1 MLLRRLAYSF
11 ILFILCASVLPA
23 QETEKTDSLVR
34 LLGCDELQQVEQFG
48 WSFRKALGHAR
59 FEHNS
64 TLLVCDTAIWN
75 VNSNVIKAYGN
86 VRIIQN
92 ETVLSSDKLDYLID
106 ENLAKFRGTVVQLQD
121 KQQNTLRTKDLD
133 YNTKDSVAT
142 FKNGGA
148 MRDKDGQVIES
159 KMGSYESKFKT
170 FIFTGDVNMYTDSI
184 FVKTDRLEFNAE
196 ISKAYFGHGTNAWK
210 DSGMLSSNAGWYD
223 RNQEIFLFNKNVH
236 LMTPNQEA
244 WSDSLKYYRNENNVE
259 MFGNVELLDTTRNV
273 SAVAGYMQYIDS
285 LKYIRMTRDPAVIAI
300 SEQNGQVDT
309 TYVGAD
315 TLVYWTV
322 KKCDVAKGEL
332 AKSEKRLG
340 DINTDAVTAYR
351 RSAYEK
357 AKEAAEQTKKK
368 MLEEDPNAF
377 GDKDPGKAKGVGKGK
392 AGRQLPAPFDE
403 IQEYDF
409 PEYSFAPDPP
419 DSLTAASDSL
429 AVADSTAAVSHAD
442 SSAVKLDTTKI
453 GFLLGLK
460 NVKVFRRDMQVACD
474 SLEYNDL
481 DSLVRLYKQPVVWNE
496 IDRQYS
502 ADSIFVVIKNRA
514 LEKANLMSEAFIVI
528 KQDSICFDQI
538 KGAEMM
544 AYFDST
550 GALSRFDSMGGAS
563 GVFFIEENGVLA
575 TVNKFEAK
583 MLTAIFKN
591 GDIHDLSYFEE
602 AKTDAYPLVQL
613 QRDERVLKGFL
624 WQPENRPADPEAVTS
639 YGMRQSQ
646 REKFSSVKR
655 PEFKNTDIYFPG
667 YMDSVHKMLATQ
679 DSIKRARRLQ
689 ADNPEPPVEPVPD
702 MTSESAPEAVN
713 DSIPAPDPALDQS
726 AVRPDEEAADLS
738 GENAPQSPADSAKA
752 AAPSLKFPSSGGS
765 AADSLKAAKQKQKEE
780 KAAQKKAAADEKAAA
795 KEARWAEKDAK
806 DAVKAEKK
814 AARDL
819 ARKRKSTLAAVLA
832 RDKREAKEQKIL
844 ERYQARYEKRK
855 ARRDSRHPDT
865 EAVPSKKKEKAPDI
879 LTPPE
884 DKGIQSLGGKEKQ
897 IYVE

>member
-11 ILFILCASVLPA
+11 IIFILCASVLPA

-48 WSFRKALGHAR
+48 YSFRKALGHAR

-121 KQQNTLRTKDLD
+121 KQTNTLRTKDLD

-159 KMGSYESKFKT
+159 RMGSYESKFKT
-170 FIFTGDVNMYTDSI
+170 FIFTGDVNMYTDSV

-196 ISKAYFGHGTNAWK
+196 ISKAYFGTGTNAWK

-223 RNQEIFLFNKNVH
+223 RDQELFLFYKNVH

-244 WSDSLKYYRNENNVE
+244 WSDSLKYYKLENNVE

-285 LKYIRMTRDPAVIAI
+285 LRYIRMTRDPAVIAI
-300 SEQNGQVDT
+300 SEQDGQIDT

-322 KKCDVAKGEL
+322 KMCDVNSGEK
-332 AKSEKRLG
+332 AKSEKRLE

-351 RSAYEK
+351 RNAYEK
-357 AKEAAEQTKKK
+357 AKEAAEQTKRK

-377 GDKDPGKAKGVGKGK
+377 GGKDLGKMVGKDKSGML
-392 AGRQLPAPFDE
+392 LPAPFDE

-419 DSLTAASDSL
+419 DSLISAPDSL
-429 AVADSTAAVSHAD
+429 AAADSLGASFPKD
-442 SSAVKLDTTKI
+442 SSAVELDTTKV
-453 GFLLGLK
+453 GFLLGMN
-460 NVKVFRRDMQVACD
+460 NVKVFRKDMQVACD

-481 DSLVRLYKQPVVWNE
+481 DSLVRLYRQPVVWNE

-502 ADSIFVVIKNRA
+502 ADSIFVVIRNRA
-514 LEKANLMSEAFIVI
+514 LEKASLMSEAFIVI
-528 KQDSICFDQI
+528 KQDSVCFDQI
-538 KGAEMM
+538 KGTEMM

-550 GALSRFDSMGGAS
+550 GALSRFDSMGGSS
-563 GVFFIEENGVLA
+563 GVFFIEENGTLA

-583 MLTAIFKN
+583 MLTAVFKD
-591 GDIHDLSYFEE
+591 GDIHDLNYFEE

-613 QRDERVLKGFL
+613 QKDERILKGFQ

-639 YGMRQSQ
+639 YQMRRSE

-655 PEFKNTDIYFPG
+655 PEFKNTEIYFPG

-679 DSIKRARRLQ
+679 DSLRRVRRLQ
-689 ADNPEPPVEPVPD
+689 AADSEPPLKPAP
-702 MTSESAPEAVN
+702 ESALDSIPGAVN
-713 DSIPAPDPALDQS
+713 DSIPASDADPNLETSDAQPEEQTPDVSDENV
-726 AVRPDEEAADLS
+726 AVAAADSS
-738 GENAPQSPADSAKA
+738 GA
-752 AAPSLKFPSSGGS
+752 AVPSLKFTPSASH
-765 AADSLKAAKQKQKEE
+765 AADSLKAAKLKQKEE
-780 KAAQKKAAADEKAAA
+780 KAARKKAAAAEKAAA

-819 ARKRKSTLAAVLA
+819 ARKRKSTLEAVLA
-832 RDKREAKEQKIL
+832 RDKREAREQKIF
-844 ERYQARYEKRK
+844 ERYQARYEKQK

-865 EAVPSKKKEKAPDI
+865 EAVPSKKKEKAPDL